1 MMNFEL
7 KTRNFVLEMMNF
19 VSKMM
24 SFAGDPLPFS
34 PEGLGRPEDGQD
46 EVSLRWVFSLSK
58 MMLIVF
64 ISEMMNC
71 VLKTMNF
78 VLKMMDIEVDCR
90 ARREHIRRYGRTL
103 RGIH

>member
-1 MMNFEL
+1 
-7 KTRNFVLEMMNF
+7 MMNF

-71 VLKTMNF
+71 VLKTI
-78 VLKMMDIEVDCR
+78 DIEVDCR